1 MADPKDIREIIK
13 KTAELARLSFPE
25 GELATYTQKV
35 DSVLKYVE
43 QLRQLDTEKIE
54 PMSHAMEV
62 KGTLREDVNQKSPDT
77 DDIIASA
84 PERDGRFYQVPR
96 VIE

>member
-1 MADPKDIREIIK
+1 MANPKDIKEIIR

-25 GELATYTQKV
+25 KELATYAQKV

-62 KGTLREDVNQKSPDT
+62 KGVLREDTIQKSPDP
-77 DDIIASA
+77 DDIIANA
-84 PERDGRFYQVPR
+84 PDRDGRFYQVPR